1 LYREALLLKNRYI
14 YNRLNLNPMATYIT
28 PLNLTYDQPM
38 PAFFMFREIIYTVVR
53 LKTYK
58 RLTAPTLFEFLVKDV
73 NGNVLSKEYITMV
86 LNETTHEYE
95 DHYFGFQYDGSKE
108 FLIITPITTG
118 SATDVSIGF
127 ELEYAKIADVNDPDG
142 NGGLHSP
149 TSQRPITPKV
159 PQLEMY

>member
-1 LYREALLLKNRYI
+1 MASTI
-14 YNRLNLNPMATYIT
+14 TQLNLSYN
-28 PLNLTYDQPM
+28 QPM
-38 PAFFMFREIIYTVVR
+38 PAFSMFKKIIYTVVR

-86 LNETTHEYE
+86 LNEATHEYE

-127 ELEYAKIADVNDPDG
+127 ELEYVKIADVNHPDG
-142 NGGLHSP
+142 DGGWHSP